1 MSMDRSYQL
10 EKSLLVLKRNEL
22 MRKEVGLKKQS
33 ESLSNCKK
41 SCCCFA
47 DNRHIEGV
55 FLALVYLVK

>member
-1 MSMDRSYQL
+1 
-10 EKSLLVLKRNEL
+10 

-47 DNRHIEGV
+47 DYRHIEEV